1 MQLDHLY
8 DDVFQSML
16 DYLEYEEIT
25 RLSQT
30 NDAVFVMCDDY
41 VQHNVGVSVTDLYHF
56 TDRETHTAP
65 QLRNCRTTVVRPHR
79 KKLKSM
85 ATQRSGML
93 PPFSIN
99 HHAT

>member
-1 MQLDHLY
+1 MPLDHLY

-56 TDRETHTAP
+56 TDRERPIPHRSCETAAP
-65 QLRNCRTTVVRPHR
+65 QL
-79 KKLKSM
+79 
-85 ATQRSGML
+85 
-93 PPFSIN
+93 
-99 HHAT
+99 